1 MILRALLPA
10 RGHSTLRVSRLGETR
25 PVGQLL
31 SALSPSRRGPQQV
44 GTPGPRQPALRRA
57 FYATMALTL
66 VVLTGSTG
74 VPARL
79 TLDSPRIVV
88 GRAANSDLRLPDYS
102 VSLRHASFRQR
113 GTDYLIVDEGST
125 NGTFVGPVKLAPQAP
140 RVVRSGDRIRFGKI
154 WVQALVESIP
164 ASSNAALVAREFA
177 LRLVAG
183 ALNAAGE
190 DTFARVV
197 IRDGADSGIQFVL
210 KDPDRRYIIGR
221 AANCDVVI
229 NETNASRRHVEVFLR
244 SGQVYVRDLGSKN
257 GTVLAGL
264 PLPSR
269 RESLWA
275 PSSEMRI
282 GSDCILLV
290 DPVASAL
297 EELERG
303 ADDILPPEEEVR
315 VPTEEIADG
324 VPPSAP
330 DAAPRRTPQ
339 RTRTQSPSGDVG
351 SVTRFDMVVAVL
363 ALLLLGVSLFGLIW
377 LLGGY

>member
-1 MILRALLPA
+1 
-10 RGHSTLRVSRLGETR
+10 
-25 PVGQLL
+25 
-31 SALSPSRRGPQQV
+31 
-44 GTPGPRQPALRRA
+44 
-57 FYATMALTL
+57 MALTL

-74 VPARL
+74 APARL
-79 TLDSPRIVV
+79 ILDSPRIVV

-154 WVQALVESIP
+154 WVQTLIESIP

-190 DTFARVV
+190 DTCARLV
-197 IRDGADSGIQFVL
+197 IRDGADSGAEFVL
-210 KDPDRRYIIGR
+210 KDPDQRCVIGR
-221 AANCDVVI
+221 AANCDVVL

-269 RESLWA
+269 RESVWA
-275 PSSEMRI
+275 PSAELRI
-282 GSDCILLV
+282 GSDRVLLV

-303 ADDILPPEEEVR
+303 ADDILPPDEEVP
-315 VPTEEIADG
+315 VPTEENDG
-324 VPPSAP
+324 AAPASAP
-330 DAAPRRTPQ
+330 GAPARRTPPQ
-339 RTRTQSPSGDVG
+339 ARTESPARNVG
-351 SVTRFDMVVAVL
+351 SVTRFDLMVAML

>member
-1 MILRALLPA
+1 
-10 RGHSTLRVSRLGETR
+10 
-25 PVGQLL
+25 
-31 SALSPSRRGPQQV
+31 
-44 GTPGPRQPALRRA
+44 
-57 FYATMALTL
+57 MALTL

-74 VPARL
+74 AQARL

-113 GTDYLIVDEGST
+113 GTDYLILDEGST

-140 RVVRSGDRIRFGKI
+140 RVVRSGDRIRFGRI

-177 LRLVAG
+177 LRLVG
-183 ALNAAGE
+183 EALDAAGE
-190 DTFARVV
+190 DTSVRLS
-197 IRDGADSGIQFVL
+197 IQDGADDGTELVL
-210 KDPDRRYIIGR
+210 KEPDQRYVLGR
-221 AANCDVVI
+221 AANCDVVL
-229 NETNASRRHVEVFLR
+229 NETNASRRHLEVSLR

-257 GTVLAGL
+257 GTILAGL

-269 RESLWA
+269 RESVWPPGAEL
-275 PSSEMRI
+275 RI
-282 GSDCILLV
+282 GSDRILLV

-303 ADDILPPEEEVR
+303 ADDVLPPDEEVP
-315 VPTEEIADG
+315 VPAQENSDDALA
-324 VPPSAP
+324 SAP
-330 DAAPRRTPQ
+330 DAAPRRTTQ
-339 RTRTQSPSGDVG
+339 KARTESPPRDVG
-351 SVTRFDMVVAVL
+351 SVTHFDLLIAAL
-363 ALLLLGVSLFGLIW
+363 ALLVLGASLFGLVW